1 MDFDAFSV
9 AHRPAWDRLNKLAS
23 QRRLTGDEVDEL
35 LRLYNSTATHLST
48 LRSTAP
54 DPSLL
59 QELSLILVKARSRI
73 VGAHASSPL
82 AIKRFFIIDLPA
94 ALYRVRWWTHAVT
107 AVFVVVAVAFGAWVA
122 LTPEGL
128 AAMGSAEDQKQYV
141 EHEFAQYYAPGFDF
155 ATRVWTNNGWIALQ
169 CVAFGI
175 TGFFPAY
182 VLIQNAIGVGTAGG
196 LMVAHGEAVQ
206 FFSLILPHGFLE
218 LTAVFCA
225 GATGLRLFWVLIS
238 PGQRPRSVALAQE
251 GRSLMIVGVGLVL
264 ALLLSGVVEG
274 FVTGSQMVWWLKL
287 VIGAL
292 ILAAFWTY
300 VYVLGRKAARDGYT
314 GDQAESEAGFAQI
327 YA

>member
-9 AHRPAWDRLNKLAS
+9 AHRPMWDRLNHLAS
-23 QRRLTGDEVDEL
+23 QRRLSGDEVDEL

-54 DPSLL
+54 DPSRL

-73 VGAHASSPL
+73 VGAQSNNGL
-82 AIKRFFIIDLPA
+82 AIKRFFLIDLPA
-94 ALYRVRWWTHAVT
+94 ALYRVRWWTHGVT
-107 AVFVVVAVAFGAWVA
+107 AVFIVVAVAFGAWVA

-128 AAMGSAEDQKQYV
+128 SAMGSEDAQRQYV
-141 EHEFAQYYAPGFDF
+141 ETEFAQYYSPGFDF
-155 ATRVWTNNGWIALQ
+155 ATRVWTNNGWIAMQ

-175 TGFFPAY
+175 TGVFPVY
-182 VLIQNAIGVGTAGG
+182 VLIQNAIGVGSAGG
-196 LMVAHGEAVQ
+196 LMIAHGEAIQ

-225 GATGLRLFWVLIS
+225 GATGLRLFWVLVS
-238 PGQRPRSVALAQE
+238 PGNRPRAVALAQE

-274 FVTGSQMVWWLKL
+274 FVTGSSMLWWLKL

-292 ILAAFWTY
+292 VLAAFWTY
-300 VYVLGRKAARDGYT
+300 VYVLGRAAVRGGFT
-314 GDQAESEAGFAQI
+314 GDQDEADAGFAQI